1 MILMMLLLDID
12 AHFAKIWVHNRLLY
26 ILTPKEQEK
35 QTMAAFAASNVKE
48 VDFEVAI

>member
-1 MILMMLLLDID
+1 MIFMMLLDID
-12 AHFAKIWVHNRLLY
+12 AHFGKIWVHNRLLY
-26 ILTPKEQEK
+26 ILTPQEQEK